1 MTGGP
6 VPGRARAFL
15 LLQYLLPRELLT
27 RLAGWGS
34 RLRRPAW
41 LRRRVIRLF
50 IDRFGVDMSE
60 AANPDPDA
68 YETFEAFFTRR
79 LRDGVRSWEEDR
91 LALASP
97 CDGAVSECGT
107 LDGRRLLQAK
117 GRHYSVDA
125 LLADPGLG
133 DAFTNGSFATLYLS
147 PRDYHRVHMPQDAQL
162 ERMVYVPGGLFSV
175 NAMTVV
181 AREGLFARNERLVCI
196 FRGPAGRFAMVL
208 VGALIVGGIRTTW
221 AGRVTPR
228 TAEPWH
234 ITTEARIALQR
245 GDEMGLFELGSTVI
259 LVYPSGAVAWR
270 PDLTPGT
277 SVRLGETLGRVLEAR
292 RGPGDEEAEL

>member
-1 MTGGP
+1 MTEGP
-6 VPGRARAFL
+6 DPRLARAFL

-50 IDRFGVDMSE
+50 IRQFAVDMSE

-68 YETFEAFFTRR
+68 YDSFEAFFTRR
-79 LRDGVRSWEEDR
+79 LRDGLRTWEEDR
-91 LALASP
+91 LAIASP
-97 CDGAVSECGT
+97 CDGAVSECGP

-117 GRHYSVDA
+117 GRYYSVDA

-133 DAFTNGSFATLYLS
+133 EAFANGSFATLYLS
-147 PRDYHRVHMPQDAQL
+147 PRDYHRVHMPQDATL

-175 NAMTVV
+175 NAMT
-181 AREGLFARNERLVCI
+181 ALTREGLFARNERLVCI
-196 FRGPAGRFAMVL
+196 FQSPAGRFAMVL
-208 VGALIVGGIRTTW
+208 VGALVVGGIRTTW

-234 ITTEARIALQR
+234 VTTETRIALQR

-259 LVYPSGAVAWR
+259 LLYPPATVAWR
-270 PDLTPGT
+270 PELVPGAP
-277 SVRLGETLGRVLEAR
+277 VRLGETIGRVLEAR
-292 RGPGDEEAEL
+292 RGPDDD